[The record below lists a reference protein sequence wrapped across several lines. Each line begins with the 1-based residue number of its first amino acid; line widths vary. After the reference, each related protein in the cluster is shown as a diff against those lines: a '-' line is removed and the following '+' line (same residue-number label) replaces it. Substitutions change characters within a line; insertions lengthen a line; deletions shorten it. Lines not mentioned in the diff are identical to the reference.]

1 MNELLKPNSYV
12 DIESQA
18 AKYSH
23 KKWRQVFLFAIKIQ
37 SNVLIISKYLDIQ
50 VKVCQMTVSC

>member
-23 KKWRQVFLFAIKIQ
+23 KNGSKYFCLLLKFK

-50 VKVCQMTVSC
+50 VRCAK